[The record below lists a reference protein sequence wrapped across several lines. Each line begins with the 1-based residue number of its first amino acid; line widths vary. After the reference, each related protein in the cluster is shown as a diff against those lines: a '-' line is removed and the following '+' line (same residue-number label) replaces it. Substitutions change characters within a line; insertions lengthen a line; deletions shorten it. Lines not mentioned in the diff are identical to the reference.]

1 MVQRYY
7 FQERVAQMKPYD
19 GIFDTKYAQNTN
31 ISDFLDDYLE
41 FIKLYDSGGVSNQDI
56 EDKLSDLKF
65 DLE

>member
-1 MVQRYY
+1 
-7 FQERVAQMKPYD
+7 MKPYD